1 VLDLNHIFLFL
12 AFVSP
17 LAVLASSWR
26 SHTGNESW
34 RIAAGVVLAVTG
46 IAWIVIREQA
56 GYIGAGAWLA
66 LLFLPAMGLKRMTEL
81 SVRQE
86 FAAARKLATGLQ
98 WLHPSAH
105 LRDEIRTLHYLE
117 KRKLAGDLP
126 PTPVIEK
133 QRPLRLR
140 HAPMVTLL
148 IILNLLA
155 FAVELYFR
163 LTGSSESEMLLRLGA
178 VQPVR
183 ILFEHEYWRLFAALF
198 LHAGAVHL
206 AFNLFALY
214 VLGPPFERAI
224 GSLRFIACYLI
235 AGLCST
241 AGVVILWRLG
251 LNKEAELVGASGCVM
266 GIVGAWAAFLL
277 RDYRTPMVRRRL
289 ANIGMIVVIQTVFDL
304 TTEQV
309 SMTAHLCG
317 LAGGFL
323 IGLAI
328 FRRRANGPLEG
339 RRVTANA
346 DL

>member
-1 VLDLNHIFLFL
+1 MVDLNHIFLFL

-26 SHTGNESW
+26 SHSGNASW
-34 RIAAGVVLAVTG
+34 RIAAAVVLAVTG

-66 LLFLPAMGLKRMTEL
+66 LLFLPAMGLKRVSEL
-81 SVRQE
+81 SARQE
-86 FAAARKLATGLQ
+86 FTAARKLATSFL
-98 WLHPSAH
+98 WLHPSAD
-105 LRDEIRTLHYLE
+105 LREQVRTLRYLE
-117 KRKLAGDLP
+117 TRKLAGYFP
-126 PTPVIEK
+126 SAPVVEK
-133 QRPLRLR
+133 QRSFMLR

-163 LTGSSESEMLLRLGA
+163 LTGSGESEMLLRLGA

-183 ILFEHEYWRLFAALF
+183 IWFEHEYWRLFAALF

-224 GSLRFIACYLI
+224 GSLRFVACYLI

-251 LNKEAELVGASGCVM
+251 LNKDAELVGASGCVM

-277 RDYRTPMVRRRL
+277 RDHRTPMVRRRL
-289 ANIGMIVVIQTVFDL
+289 ANIVMIVLIQTVFDL

-323 IGLAI
+323 IGLILATNGRKPTTE
-328 FRRRANGPLEG
+328 RRNSM
-339 RRVTANA
+339 ANA
-346 DL
+346 GF